1 MGTTRDYFIAFSLN
15 TQSIIEFFFENK
27 DHNLSDFRRQ
37 IDILVDK
44 QTAIQS
50 LLYKIF
56 TFESQT

>member
-1 MGTTRDYFIAFSLN
+1 MGTNRNYFIAFSLN
-15 TQSIIEFFFENK
+15 TQSIIDFFFENK

-50 LLYKIF
+50 HLSKMT